1 MKRVID
7 ILAVLFLVFVLG
19 SCSSVKT
26 HAQNYTPKIKAN
38 STVTITKNWN
48 LNGKTVVLP
57 EGVTLNVKNGVI
69 QNGTLVGKKT
79 KLAGK
84 EKGVFNKVKIGGTW
98 NVPTISSSL
107 FVDLSED
114 NALRNVMALTNT
126 SVRNV
131 VTIEKGTYSIKLVK
145 NQETGLYVRSNTTL
159 ILNGTIRLKPNS
171 FTNYHV
177 VEATGNSIVIKGTGS
192 IVGDKD
198 SHTGKS
204 GEWGM
209 GLDVARGNNVRISGL
224 IIKDCWGDCIYIGDK
239 SKNVI
244 IDSCI
249 LVNGRR
255 QGISITSADGVTVKN
270 CHIWKVSGTDP
281 QYGIDVE
288 PNKGCEVDNVLIENV
303 VVTDCYGGIS
313 CWHDIGAKIGRVT
326 VRNCKVS
333 HTKAKYPVRLMRA
346 GSVALINCE
355 VESESDYCVLL
366 QDIEQLSTSDN
377 KLNAKGRKPQNV
389 INCKIKK

>member
-1 MKRVID
+1 MKRVKD

-38 STVTITKNWN
+38 STVIITKNWN

-114 NALRNVMALTNT
+114 NALRNVMALTDT
-126 SVRNV
+126 RVRNV

-270 CHIWKVSGTDP
+270 CHISKVSGTDP

-346 GSVALINCE
+346 GSVALTNCE